1 MLNER
6 LPPHPSQFRTSKRA
20 LLKSL
25 LKAMDKHT
33 AKQFRDNIEIMV
45 RAAAYTAAMG
55 SRYMNF
61 LLLHIIERGQSPPV
75 VDQTFCRRNM
85 ARFWD
90 NSDHRSTDVK
100 EYEAAAFAAF
110 SMDND
115 IPQATVHKGWG
126 FA

>member
-6 LPPHPSQFRTSKRA
+6 LPPHPSQFSTIKRA

-61 LLLHIIERGQSPPV
+61 LLLHII
-75 VDQTFCRRNM
+75 
-85 ARFWD
+85 
-90 NSDHRSTDVK
+90 
-100 EYEAAAFAAF
+100 
-110 SMDND
+110 
-115 IPQATVHKGWG
+115 
-126 FA
+126 